1 MKTLNII
8 LQSKNKIS
16 MNNFLFYLKYI
27 TKFSLNILKKFL
39 KKKIKKKKL
48 TILTSPH
55 INKKAQEQFETRF
68 LKKKITIQITK
79 NFGYL
84 VFLKNLNFNLFPD
97 IKLKIVSIAKNKKNY
112 NLNDYKVFKYRNFEI
127 CNLNLNQLKIKFFM
141 PKHFLIVKTYYL
153 LIVFDLYELLF
164 KKSLNSSVV
173 EQKTEN
179 LWVDSSNLFSS
190 VK

>member
-1 MKTLNII
+1 
-8 LQSKNKIS
+8 
-16 MNNFLFYLKYI
+16 
-27 TKFSLNILKKFL
+27 
-39 KKKIKKKKL
+39 
-48 TILTSPH
+48 
-55 INKKAQEQFETRF
+55 
-68 LKKKITIQITK
+68 
-79 NFGYL
+79 
-84 VFLKNLNFNLFPD
+84 
-97 IKLKIVSIAKNKKNY
+97 
-112 NLNDYKVFKYRNFEI
+112 
-127 CNLNLNQLKIKFFM
+127 M